1 MRISAST
8 VSLTVADVAVT
19 ERFLIDHFGYV
30 QAFAAEGFAA
40 VTHPD
45 GAVGVAIHRQGLEVL
60 PENQRDVLSHGVT
73 LVFTVDDAAHQQAR
87 LRAEGVDITLPL
99 LEQPWGERLFQ
110 VTDGN
115 GIVVQVLEWVG

>member
-8 VSLTVADVAVT
+8 VSLTVADVTVT
-19 ERFLIDHFGYV
+19 ERFLVDHFGYT

-45 GAVGVAIHRQGLEVL
+45 GAMGVAIHRRGLEVL
-60 PENQRDVLSHGVT
+60 PEDQRDVLARGVT
-73 LVFTVDDAAHQQAR
+73 LVFTVDDAAREEQR
-87 LRAEGVDITLPL
+87 LRAEGVAITLPL

-110 VTDGN
+110 VTDDN
-115 GIVVQVLEWVG
+115 GIVVQVLEWVS